1 MSSSY
6 FSDLDESTEQE
17 PKGSYFSDM
26 PSDRG
31 AAEKS
36 LRVGAQYGL
45 GLLDRAALPYTVMAQ
60 MFGSKGARV
69 IQAQKGMRREFER
82 LSDLLQSGQGSEQ
95 DQQQLEELQTLMNN
109 PEMYM
114 DQIQAVDRTPSGLIK
129 QGIEKVTGYDLQPE
143 GALEKTG
150 EFLGSFTPKDLVKGA
165 QAVPKVIKALRT
177 KTKELLPSGLSKPR
191 AMDSKIAP
199 YTTIGKETQKKAI
212 EKLNIEAGGLAKE
225 KVLEHMPIVK
235 QIEQGFDFKNFFSTR
250 MGNLEKVA
258 ARSKA
263 RVDLSPVEE
272 LMEKTAQKY
281 RGIPNLHSDA
291 KKIATEVRA
300 FYKKPPLTVD
310 KALKTYRS
318 NNRKLDQIF
327 ETSRLKGTQK
337 EYVDFLVSQNKAI
350 AQSFRGSF
358 GENNRWVRDFER
370 LNAGF
375 KQHVNAQKTL
385 KELDGFFGGRL
396 TPRSL
401 EKLGS
406 DPRTQ
411 QKLSMMMGEEGAKE
425 IGQLAK
431 DLKAATESIK
441 KISTAKLWKYEGAL
455 PFTYIIPGIG
465 KATGTLGGIL
475 VARNLLGTILSKP
488 AYRRAYGE
496 ALKALSMDDLESYKT
511 AAAVLIKMIK
521 KSEEEND

>member
-26 PSDRG
+26 PSNRG
-31 AAEKS
+31 VGEKA
-36 LRVGAQYGL
+36 LRAGAQYGM

-82 LSDLLQSGQGSEQ
+82 LSDLLQSGQGSEE

-109 PEMYM
+109 PESYM

-129 QGIEKVTGYDLQPE
+129 QGVEKLTGYDLKPE
-143 GALEKTG
+143 GMLEKTG
-150 EFLGSFTPKDLVKGA
+150 EFLGSFTPKDIVKGV
-165 QAVPKVIKALRT
+165 QAVPKVVSALRT

-212 EKLNIEAGGLAKE
+212 QKLNVEAGSLAKE

-235 QIEQGFDFKNFFSTR
+235 QIEEGFDFKNFFSTR
-250 MGNLEKVA
+250 MGNLEKTA

-281 RGIPNLHSDA
+281 RGIPNPHMDA
-291 KKIATEVRA
+291 KKIGAEVAA
-300 FYKKPPLTVD
+300 FYKKPPSTID

-350 AQSFRGSF
+350 AQSFRASF
-358 GENNRWVRDFER
+358 GESNRWVRDFER
-370 LNAGF
+370 LNSGF

-425 IGQLAK
+425 IGQIAK
-431 DLKAATESIK
+431 DLKVASESIK
-441 KISTAKLWKYEGAL
+441 AIPKIQYQKYELAYPISFL
-455 PFTYIIPGIG
+455 IPFLSKVGYVGVAQKIG
-465 KATGTLGGIL
+465 
-475 VARNLLGTILSKP
+475 RNLMGSYLSKP
-488 AYRRAYGE
+488 AYRRAYSD
-496 ALKALSMDDLESYKT
+496 ALKALVGKNLEDYK
-511 AAAVLIKMIK
+511 AATSILRRITKD
-521 KSEEEND
+521 EEEE